1 MRKLAVVAVVIA
13 ALAWTAAAEAKLT
26 AIEQKW
32 AGPMITVWNQQNLA
46 LHVVLQAA
54 SAENALVYG
63 TPNNKKL
70 TVVLNTFVVCGPS
83 IKKAGAPP
91 SPRLKTFAT
100 ALGTAC
106 THDTAG
112 AHDFAKS
119 VGAVQKHKRAQAQ
132 TLLKQGVTEFKLGT
146 AALTK
151 AYRSLVAIGGKNV
164 FTA

>member
-1 MRKLAVVAVVIA
+1 VRKLTVVAAAVA
-13 ALAWTAAAEAKLT
+13 ALAWTATAEAKLT
-26 AIEQKW
+26 AVEQKW
-32 AGPMITVWNQQNLA
+32 ATPMITVWNQQNLA

-54 SAENALVYG
+54 SAKNALVYG
-63 TPNNKKL
+63 SANNKKL
-70 TVVLNTFVVCGPS
+70 TVVLNTFVVCGPA

-91 SPRLKTFAT
+91 SPRLQTFAT

-112 AHDFAKS
+112 AHDFAKTI
-119 VGAVQKHKRAQAQ
+119 GAVQKNKRAQAQ
-132 TLLKQGVTEFKLGT
+132 ALLEHGVAEFKLGT
-146 AALTK
+146 VALTK